1 MPPLVLFGSIFSPKS
16 LNLPQGETSMAPGL
30 DSIRRYTVPEKLGNS
45 FVSFLENIVHKRFH
59 ICWTG
64 SNLQNPKSRTQ
75 GETSRSDPCTG
86 QFMADLGK
94 LGHFYMPYF
103 VFIFW
108 NCFVTVTVHIGTMLN
123 LNPTWFARRLAA
135 G

>member
-1 MPPLVLFGSIFSPKS
+1 MKHP
-16 LNLPQGETSMAPGL
+16 APGL

-45 FVSFLENIVHKRFH
+45 FVSFLENIVHKSFH